1 MSCSISIS
9 VSVKIAVAQHL
20 LRIFTYSSFYSRQ
33 IVYAKAK
40 PLLFEALEGHRL
52 KLGDTHPHTL
62 DSLENLIDLYEA
74 WNKPEKAEEWRSKL
88 PETEAVKGW
97 YVTI

>member
-20 LRIFTYSSFYSRQ
+20 LWIFTYSSFYSRQ

-40 PLLFEALEGHRL
+40 PLLFKALEGRQL
-52 KLGDTHPHTL
+52 KLGDIHLHTL
-62 DSLENLIDLYEA
+62 ESWKNLIALYET
-74 WNKPEKAEEWRSKL
+74 WNKPEKAKKWRAKL
-88 PETEAVKGW
+88 EQIEDFGE
-97 YVTI
+97 